1 MVGGRAATR
10 GVRLMTS
17 RCNARCYGGGW
28 RQIYDPAVERERKE
42 LGVGLVARVATS
54 EHFHWLES
62 AEAPAVEND
71 VTVLPLLE
79 ISAHLLS
86 FFFSLSA
93 HTSVYSLH
101 LTNTVHLEIYR
112 YITNS
117 RKYPCY
123 S

>member
-1 MVGGRAATR
+1 MRAESGLVGGRAATR
-10 GVRLMTS
+10 GVRLMAS

-54 EHFHWLES
+54 EHFHLLAS

-79 ISAHLLS
+79 IPAHLLS
-86 FFFSLSA
+86 FFFPFQLIHRCTPSILQI
-93 HTSVYSLH
+93 LF
-101 LTNTVHLEIYR
+101 I
-112 YITNS
+112 
-117 RKYPCY
+117 
-123 S
+123 